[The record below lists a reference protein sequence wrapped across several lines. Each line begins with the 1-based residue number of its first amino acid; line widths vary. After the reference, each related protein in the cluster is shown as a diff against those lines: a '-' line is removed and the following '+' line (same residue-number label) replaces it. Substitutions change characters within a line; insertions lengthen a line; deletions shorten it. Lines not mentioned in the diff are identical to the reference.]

1 MNREEYLRRLSY
13 LLQDLPEEEYK
24 DALEYYEDYFEEA
37 GPDREQEVIRE
48 LGRPERIAAMIRD
61 SVKEKDGDWEYT
73 ENGYY
78 NKRYDDHNQMPGQTE
93 KKMKEG
99 KERESWHMKG
109 SRNRNIIL
117 LVIILVLASGA
128 VIPAA
133 LGLVLGIGGG
143 VLGLAGGILG
153 IVAAACASC
162 IGLLIGGIVVVIS
175 GIVKM
180 FTVAPTAM
188 LLLGC
193 GCLMAAAGLLL
204 LMLAVWIIGGVL
216 PKLIRWIVGIFRKL
230 FHRGGEGV

>member
-143 VLGLAGGILG
+143 VVGFAGGILG
-153 IVAAACASC
+153 IGAACAPC

-180 FTVAPTAM
+180 FTVAPTGM

>member
-93 KKMKEG
+93 KKMKEIESFIESNLSG
-99 KERESWHMKG
+99 LERYAVWLRYIDDLSNKEISMRLGYSSSYSHQFIKK
-109 SRNRNIIL
+109 SIIK
-117 LVIILVLASGA
+117 LASQSK
-128 VIPAA
+128 
-133 LGLVLGIGGG
+133 VLQ
-143 VLGLAGGILG
+143 
-153 IVAAACASC
+153 
-162 IGLLIGGIVVVIS
+162 
-175 GIVKM
+175 
-180 FTVAPTAM
+180 
-188 LLLGC
+188 
-193 GCLMAAAGLLL
+193 
-204 LMLAVWIIGGVL
+204 
-216 PKLIRWIVGIFRKL
+216 
-230 FHRGGEGV
+230 

>member
-37 GPDREQEVIRE
+37 GPDREQEVILE

-61 SVKEKDGDWEYT
+61 SVKEKDGEWEYT

-78 NKRYDDHNQMPGQTE
+78 NKRYDEHNQMPGQRE
-93 KKMKEG
+93 KKAKEE
-99 KERESWHMKG
+99 KEKESWHMKG
-109 SRNRNIIL
+109 SRNRNIL
-117 LVIILVLASGA
+117 LLIIILVLASGA

-143 VLGLAGGILG
+143 VLGLAGGIFV

-162 IGLLIGGIVVVIS
+162 FGLLIGGIAVGVT

-180 FTVAPTAM
+180 FTVAPTGL

-193 GCLMAAAGLLL
+193 GCIMTAAGLFL
-204 LMLAVWIIGGVL
+204 LMLAVWIIGGLL
-216 PKLIRWIVGIFRKL
+216 PKLIRWIVGVFRKL